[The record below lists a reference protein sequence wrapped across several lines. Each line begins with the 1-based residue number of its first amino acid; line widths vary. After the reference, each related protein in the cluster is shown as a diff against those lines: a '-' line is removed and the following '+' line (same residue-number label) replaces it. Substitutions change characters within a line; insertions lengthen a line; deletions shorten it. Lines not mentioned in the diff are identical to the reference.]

1 VEVKDEMLAW
11 VRARAENEARQ
22 LAGEF
27 ARCAS
32 EEKEAVLAA
41 LEFEQ
46 WLASSCRRGAGRR

>member
-1 VEVKDEMLAW
+1 MELKDELLMCI
-11 VRARAENEARQ
+11 RAKAEEEARQ
-22 LAGEF
+22 LAGEL

-46 WLASSCRRGAGRR
+46 WLAESCGECLQPE